1 MEAVHMDLEK
11 DPKKY
16 PSMVD
21 KEGVLYCGDLF
32 FIRET
37 KMKEDEAFVTE
48 SLQELY
54 QYVCYN

>member
-1 MEAVHMDLEK
+1 MDLEK